1 MKTLANIQIMRNF
14 ALQNYK
20 LNGHLEVKSLNI
32 FIFNSKG
39 NNSFKLSVKLS

>member
-20 LNGHLEVKSLNI
+20 LNGH
-32 FIFNSKG
+32 FGSKIIEY
-39 NNSFKLSVKLS
+39 FYI